1 MQIGG
6 YAIFIGAGA
15 FADYGAIYSGL
26 PFTAVLSYQFV
37 YFLFIVL
44 AELAITIAI
53 FLEWFLT
60 HLEIRPDMVVF
71 SRGALLRRKTA
82 IPIDRVASAT
92 AAYGILG
99 KLFGFGKLTVKG
111 ISGEG
116 MALGFVPRPQK
127 YAELIMRSRANER
140 RETPSFA
147 PTDDAERLIG
157 QGEGE
162 HLEFKST
169 MRWDM
174 AMSQINR
181 GLEKMVLKTV
191 AAFLNS
197 DGGQLVI
204 GVDDRGRVLGLE
216 HDMKTLTKQDADGFE
231 NHFTHVFNSAIGA
244 EFREFVRLRF
254 TKAGGKDVC
263 VVSVAPAPRPAFARF
278 DSAEEFYVRTGN
290 STTPLKISEATAYI
304 SRSRKRFS

>member
-1 MQIGG
+1 MI
-6 YAIFIGAGA
+6 
-15 FADYGAIYSGL
+15 SHMRK
-26 PFTAVLSYQFV
+26 
-37 YFLFIVL
+37 
-44 AELAITIAI
+44 
-53 FLEWFLT
+53 FLT
-60 HLEIRPDMVVF
+60 DRDFTEI
-71 SRGALLRRKTA
+71 
-82 IPIDRVASAT
+82 
-92 AAYGILG
+92 
-99 KLFGFGKLTVKG
+99 
-111 ISGEG
+111 
-116 MALGFVPRPQK
+116 
-127 YAELIMRSRANER
+127 
-140 RETPSFA
+140 ETPILTKTTPEGARDFLVPS
-147 PTDDAERLIG
+147 RLQPGNFYALPQSPQQYKQLLMVAGFEKYFQIARCFRDEDPRADRSY
-157 QGEGE
+157 GEFSQ
-162 HLEFKST
+162 LDIDKST